1 MAIEAKT
8 VVRVETGQSVDN
20 LKALREQAKQY
31 RQDMEGAEIGSEKFT
46 EAQRKLSEVSDQVKN
61 VLMLGTKEI
70 DDTNKSYD
78 SLVRTMSQLTKA
90 WRATG
95 DEAERA
101 RLGEQ
106 ILEINTDSSVDSLKK
121 LREQAKQY
129 RQDME
134 GAEIGSEKFTEAQR
148 KLSEVSDQVKNV
160 LMLGTKEIDDTNK
173 SYDSLVRTMSQL
185 TKAWRATGDEAERA
199 RLGEQILEINT
210 QLKNLDASR
219 GNFQRN
225 VGNYSSAFDGM
236 NSSMGEVIKKFP
248 SLNSGIESFIG
259 GLSESLPRLIE
270 SISTLKEGVQEAV
283 ENGAKGVTVG
293 GQIIKSL
300 FSMNTVLLI
309 VMSALQLIIA
319 NWDKISKLWKDPS
332 PQEKAEEAIEAMN
345 KAIERQQNLLR
356 EQNIEVLRQYTA
368 ELRNVGGDA
377 DKAREA
383 LERYNQALKDNAL
396 AQAEANKATASAREQ
411 ALALEEARARARIEE
426 LKRTQ
431 DIAEDM
437 LGEGEGD
444 VYDNA
449 ISKAEKALEEIIKL
463 RAEAKTEL
471 DKYAESVV
479 KAEND
484 IVKAQVDVDIKR
496 AEDAKKRREEEAK
509 AYADYWVTIFEEE
522 EARIQNEV
530 DLFVPKMAE
539 WVSGIYEANLTEF
552 YKYVNKLSSAAMPDF
567 DAIGDEIDKEIQAN
581 IKTTAKA
588 LKEIEEREKASKEAR
603 LAIASQ
609 LAGNMASIF
618 EENTIAYKSFAI
630 AEAVI
635 NTYQAATKS
644 IAELGMPWGAA
655 AAASA
660 LAAGF
665 AQVKNIMSVD
675 TSGKTTPNING
686 DVGAVVSAPAVV
698 QEVPIT
704 RTITDTSVEDRL
716 NAKLADQRVIL
727 VYSDV
732 EEFGKRVQVQR
743 SESSF

>member
-106 ILEINTDSSVDSLKK
+106 ILEINT
-121 LREQAKQY
+121 
-129 RQDME
+129 
-134 GAEIGSEKFTEAQR
+134 
-148 KLSEVSDQVKNV
+148 
-160 LMLGTKEIDDTNK
+160 
-173 SYDSLVRTMSQL
+173 
-185 TKAWRATGDEAERA
+185 
-199 RLGEQILEINT
+199 
-210 QLKNLDASR
+210 QLKTLDASR

-283 ENGAKGVTVG
+283 ESGAKGVTVG

-319 NWDKISKLWKDPS
+319 NWVKISKLWKDTS

-356 EQNIEVLRQYTA
+356 EQNTEALRQYTA

-383 LERYNQALKDNAL
+383 LGRYNQALRDNAL
-396 AQAEANKATASAREQ
+396 AQAETNKATASEREQ

-431 DIAEDM
+431 GIAEDM
-437 LGEGEGD
+437 LGEGD

-449 ISKAEKALEEIIKL
+449 ISKAEEALEEIIKL
-463 RAEAKTEL
+463 RSEAKAEL
-471 DKYAESVV
+471 DKYTESAV

-484 IVKAQVDVDIKR
+484 IVKAQVDADIKR
-496 AEDAKKRREEEAK
+496 VEDAKKRREEEAQ
-509 AYADYWVTIFEEE
+509 AYVDLWVKTFEQVEEDIAKTMEEDNSRKSLHDATNERIDAVIAEEIAEFDALVKIEEE
-522 EARIQNEV
+522 VTKHEKAEAEKRKKI
-530 DLFVPKMAE
+530 AE
-539 WVSGIYEANLTEF
+539 
-552 YKYVNKLSSAAMPDF
+552 
-567 DAIGDEIDKEIQAN
+567 DE
-581 IKTTAKA
+581 AKA
-588 LKEIEEREKASKEAR
+588 KIAQAKKEREQKINIFSA
-603 LAIASQ
+603 LADA
-609 LAGNMASIF
+609 MASIF
-618 EENTIAYKSFAI
+618 EGNTIAYKTFST
-630 AEAVI
+630 AEALI
-635 NTYQAATKS
+635 NTY
-644 IAELGMPWGAA
+644 L
-655 AAASA
+655 AASKA
-660 LAAGF
+660 LAEAPVGYKGVAVASAITLGL

-675 TSGKTTPNING
+675 TSGKSTPNING

-732 EEFGKRVQVQR
+732 EEFGKQVQVQR

>member
-20 LKALREQAKQY
+20 LKALREQVKLY
-31 RQDMEGAEIGSEKFT
+31 REKLNEAEIGS
-46 EAQRKLSEVSDQVKN
+46 
-61 VLMLGTKEI
+61 
-70 DDTNKSYD
+70 
-78 SLVRTMSQLTKA
+78 
-90 WRATG
+90 
-95 DEAERA
+95 
-101 RLGEQ
+101 
-106 ILEINTDSSVDSLKK
+106 TD
-121 LREQAKQY
+121 
-129 RQDME
+129 
-134 GAEIGSEKFTEAQR
+134 FTEAQR

-210 QLKNLDASR
+210 QLKTLDASR

-259 GLSESLPRLIE
+259 GLSESLPQLIE

-283 ENGAKGVTVG
+283 ESGAKGVTVG

-396 AQAEANKATASAREQ
+396 AEAEANKATASEREQ
-411 ALALEEARARARIEE
+411 ALALEEAKARARLEE
-426 LKRTQ
+426 LKESMQAVGGTAAVALYIN
-431 DIAEDM
+431 DIKE
-437 LGEGEGD
+437 
-444 VYDNA
+444 
-449 ISKAEKALEEIIKL
+449 AEKTLAEIQTI
-463 RAEAKTEL
+463 RAEAKAEL
-471 DKYAESVV
+471 SKYAEAEA

-484 IVKAQVDVDIKR
+484 IVKAQVDADIKR
-496 AEDAKKRREEEAK
+496 VEDAKKRREEEAQ
-509 AYADYWVTIFEEE
+509 AYVDLWVKTFEQVEEDIAKTMEEDNSRKSLHDATNERIDAVIAEEIAEFDALVKIEEE
-522 EARIQNEV
+522 VTKHEKAEAEKRKKI
-530 DLFVPKMAE
+530 AE
-539 WVSGIYEANLTEF
+539 
-552 YKYVNKLSSAAMPDF
+552 
-567 DAIGDEIDKEIQAN
+567 DE
-581 IKTTAKA
+581 AKA
-588 LKEIEEREKASKEAR
+588 KIAQAKAERDQRISI
-603 LAIASQ
+603 LSD
-609 LAGNMASIF
+609 LTGNMASIF
-618 EENTIAYKSFAI
+618 EENTIAYKSFAM
-630 AEAVI
+630 AEAII
-635 NTYQAATKS
+635 NTYQAASKS

-675 TSGKTTPNING
+675 TSGKSTPNING

-732 EEFGKRVQVQR
+732 EDFGKQVQVQR

>member
-1 MAIEAKT
+1 MAIT
-8 VVRVETGQSVDN
+8 TETT
-20 LKALREQAKQY
+20 LR
-31 RQDMEGAEIGSEKFT
+31 
-46 EAQRKLSEVSDQVKN
+46 
-61 VLMLGTKEI
+61 
-70 DDTNKSYD
+70 
-78 SLVRTMSQLTKA
+78 
-90 WRATG
+90 
-95 DEAERA
+95 
-101 RLGEQ
+101 
-106 ILEINTDSSVDSLKK
+106 INTDSSVDSLKK

-210 QLKNLDASR
+210 QLKTLDASR

-225 VGNYSSAFDGM
+225 VGNYSSAFDGL
-236 NSSMGEVIKKFP
+236 STSMSQVVRELP
-248 SLNSGIESFIG
+248 SLQM
-259 GLSESLPRLIE
+259 GLNTFVLAISNNLPILADNIARVKAEVADL
-270 SISTLKEGVQEAV
+270 
-283 ENGAKGVTVG
+283 NAKGDKGVSTIG
-293 GQIIKSL
+293 AIAKSF
-300 FSMNTVLLI
+300 FSFNTYLTLGI
-309 VMSALQLIIA
+309 VAIQAIVS
-319 NWDKISKLWKDPS
+319 NWDKISKLWKDTS

-356 EQNIEVLRQYTA
+356 EQNTEALRQYTA

-396 AQAEANKATASAREQ
+396 AQAEANKATASEREQ
-411 ALALEEARARARIEE
+411 ALALEEAKARARLEE
-426 LKRTQ
+426 LKASMQAVGGTAAVALYID
-431 DIAEDM
+431 DIKE
-437 LGEGEGD
+437 
-444 VYDNA
+444 
-449 ISKAEKALEEIIKL
+449 AEKTLAEIQTI
-463 RAEAKTEL
+463 RAEAKAEL
-471 DKYAESVV
+471 SKYAEAEA

-496 AEDAKKRREEEAK
+496 AEDAKKRREEEAQ
-509 AYADYWVTIFEEE
+509 AY
-522 EARIQNEV
+522 V
-530 DLFVPKMAE
+530 DLWVKTFEQVEEDIAKTMEEDNFRKSLHDATNERIDAVIAE
-539 WVSGIYEANLTEF
+539 EIAE
-552 YKYVNKLSSAAMPDF
+552 F
-567 DAIGDEIDKEIQAN
+567 DALVK
-581 IKTTAKA
+581 
-588 LKEIEEREKASKEAR
+588 IEEDYTKWKKAEAEKRKKIAEDERDA
-603 LAIASQ
+603 AIAAAKREREQKINIFSA

-618 EENTIAYKSFAI
+618 EENTIAYKSFAM

-635 NTYQAATKS
+635 NTYQAASKS

-675 TSGKTTPNING
+675 TSGKSTPNING

-732 EEFGKRVQVQR
+732 EAFGKQVQVQR
-743 SESSF
+743 AESSF

>member
-20 LKALREQAKQY
+20 LKALREQVKLYREKLNDAK
-31 RQDMEGAEIGSEKFT
+31 IGS
-46 EAQRKLSEVSDQVKN
+46 
-61 VLMLGTKEI
+61 
-70 DDTNKSYD
+70 
-78 SLVRTMSQLTKA
+78 
-90 WRATG
+90 
-95 DEAERA
+95 
-101 RLGEQ
+101 
-106 ILEINTDSSVDSLKK
+106 TD
-121 LREQAKQY
+121 
-129 RQDME
+129 
-134 GAEIGSEKFTEAQR
+134 FTEAQR

-210 QLKNLDASR
+210 QLKTLDASR

-259 GLSESLPRLIE
+259 GLSESLPQLIE

-300 FSMNTVLLI
+300 FSMNTILII

-319 NWDKISKLWKDPS
+319 NWDKISKLWKDTS

-383 LERYNQALKDNAL
+383 LKRYNQALKDNAL

-411 ALALEEARARARIEE
+411 TLALEEARARARIEE

-431 DIAEDM
+431 GIAEDM
-437 LGEGEGD
+437 LGEGD
-444 VYDNA
+444 VYDNS
-449 ISKAEKALEEIIKL
+449 ISKAEEALEEIIKL
-463 RAEAKTEL
+463 RAEAKAEL
-471 DKYAESVV
+471 DKYTESAV

-484 IVKAQVDVDIKR
+484 IVKAQVDADIKR
-496 AEDAKKRREEEAK
+496 VEDAKKRREEEAQ
-509 AYADYWVTIFEEE
+509 AYVDLWVKTFEQVEEDIAKTMEEDNFRKSLHDATNERIDAVIAEEIAEFDALVKIEEE
-522 EARIQNEV
+522 VTKHEKAEAEKRKKIA
-530 DLFVPKMAE
+530 K
-539 WVSGIYEANLTEF
+539 
-552 YKYVNKLSSAAMPDF
+552 
-567 DAIGDEIDKEIQAN
+567 DE
-581 IKTTAKA
+581 AKA
-588 LKEIEEREKASKEAR
+588 KIAQAKAERDQRISI
-603 LAIASQ
+603 LSD
-609 LAGNMASIF
+609 LTGNMASIF
-618 EENTIAYKSFAI
+618 EENTIAYKSFAM
-630 AEAVI
+630 AEAII
-635 NTYQAATKS
+635 NTYQAASKS

-732 EEFGKRVQVQR
+732 EAFGKQVQVQR
-743 SESSF
+743 TESSF

>member
-1 MAIEAKT
+1 MAIT
-8 VVRVETGQSVDN
+8 TETT
-20 LKALREQAKQY
+20 LR
-31 RQDMEGAEIGSEKFT
+31 
-46 EAQRKLSEVSDQVKN
+46 
-61 VLMLGTKEI
+61 
-70 DDTNKSYD
+70 
-78 SLVRTMSQLTKA
+78 
-90 WRATG
+90 
-95 DEAERA
+95 
-101 RLGEQ
+101 
-106 ILEINTDSSVDSLKK
+106 INTDSSVDSLKK

-210 QLKNLDASR
+210 QLKTLDASR

-283 ENGAKGVTVG
+283 ESGAKGVTVG

-300 FSMNTVLLI
+300 FTMNTILLI

-319 NWDKISKLWKDPS
+319 NWDKISKLWRDTT

-356 EQNIEVLRQYTA
+356 EQNIEALRQYTA

-396 AQAEANKATASAREQ
+396 AQAEANKATASEREQ
-411 ALALEEARARARIEE
+411 ALALEEAKARARLQE
-426 LKRTQ
+426 LKESMQAVGGTAAVALYIN
-431 DIAEDM
+431 DIKE
-437 LGEGEGD
+437 
-444 VYDNA
+444 
-449 ISKAEKALEEIIKL
+449 AEKTLAEIQTI
-463 RAEAKTEL
+463 RAEAKAEL
-471 DKYAESVV
+471 SKYAEAEA

-496 AEDAKKRREEEAK
+496 AEDAKKRREEEAQ
-509 AYADYWVTIFEEE
+509 AYVDLWVKTFEQVEEDIAKTMEEDSFRKSLHDATNERIDAVIAEEMAEFDALVKIEEE
-522 EARIQNEV
+522 VTKHEKAEAKKRKKI
-530 DLFVPKMAE
+530 AE
-539 WVSGIYEANLTEF
+539 
-552 YKYVNKLSSAAMPDF
+552 
-567 DAIGDEIDKEIQAN
+567 DE
-581 IKTTAKA
+581 AKA
-588 LKEIEEREKASKEAR
+588 KIAQAKAERDQRISI
-603 LAIASQ
+603 LSD
-609 LAGNMASIF
+609 LTGNMASIF
-618 EENTIAYKSFAI
+618 EENTIAYKSFAM
-630 AEAVI
+630 AEAII

-644 IAELGMPWGAA
+644 IAELGMPWGAV

-665 AQVKNIMSVD
+665 ALVKNIMSVD
-675 TSGKTTPNING
+675 TSGKSTPNING

-704 RTITDTSVEDRL
+704 RTTIDRDQEERL
-716 NAKLADQRVIL
+716 NANLSNQRVYV
-727 VYSDV
+727 VYSDI
-732 EEFGKRVQVQR
+732 EMAGKQVQVQR

>member
-106 ILEINTDSSVDSLKK
+106 ILEINT
-121 LREQAKQY
+121 
-129 RQDME
+129 
-134 GAEIGSEKFTEAQR
+134 
-148 KLSEVSDQVKNV
+148 
-160 LMLGTKEIDDTNK
+160 
-173 SYDSLVRTMSQL
+173 
-185 TKAWRATGDEAERA
+185 
-199 RLGEQILEINT
+199 
-210 QLKNLDASR
+210 QLKTLDASR

-319 NWDKISKLWKDPS
+319 NWDKISKLWKDTS

-356 EQNIEVLRQYTA
+356 EQNTEALRQYTA

-396 AQAEANKATASAREQ
+396 AQAEANKATASEREQ
-411 ALALEEARARARIEE
+411 ALALEEAKARARLEE
-426 LKRTQ
+426 LKESMQAVGGTAAVALYIN
-431 DIAEDM
+431 DIKE
-437 LGEGEGD
+437 
-444 VYDNA
+444 
-449 ISKAEKALEEIIKL
+449 AEKTLAEIQTI
-463 RAEAKTEL
+463 RAEAKAEL
-471 DKYAESVV
+471 SKYAEAEA

-484 IVKAQVDVDIKR
+484 IVKAQVDADIKR
-496 AEDAKKRREEEAK
+496 VEDAKKRREKEAQAYVDLWVKTFEQVEEDIAKTMEEDNFRKSLHDATNERIDAVIAEEIAEFDALVKIEEEVTKHEKAEAEKRKKIAKDEAK
-509 AYADYWVTIFEEE
+509 AKIA
-522 EARIQNEV
+522 Q
-530 DLFVPKMAE
+530 
-539 WVSGIYEANLTEF
+539 
-552 YKYVNKLSSAAMPDF
+552 
-567 DAIGDEIDKEIQAN
+567 
-581 IKTTAKA
+581 AKA
-588 LKEIEEREKASKEAR
+588 ERDQRISI
-603 LAIASQ
+603 LSD
-609 LAGNMASIF
+609 LTGNMASIF
-618 EENTIAYKSFAI
+618 EENTIAYKSFAM
-630 AEAVI
+630 AEAII
-635 NTYQAATKS
+635 NTYQAASKS

-675 TSGKTTPNING
+675 TSGKSTPNING

-732 EEFGKRVQVQR
+732 EAFGKQVQVQR
-743 SESSF
+743 AESSF

>member
-61 VLMLGTKEI
+61 VLT
-70 DDTNKSYD
+70 
-78 SLVRTMSQLTKA
+78 
-90 WRATG
+90 
-95 DEAERA
+95 
-101 RLGEQ
+101 
-106 ILEINTDSSVDSLKK
+106 
-121 LREQAKQY
+121 
-129 RQDME
+129 
-134 GAEIGSEKFTEAQR
+134 
-148 KLSEVSDQVKNV
+148 
-160 LMLGTKEIDDTNK
+160 LGTKEIDDTNK

-210 QLKNLDASR
+210 QLKTLDASR

-356 EQNIEVLRQYTA
+356 EQNIEVLIQYTA

-377 DKAREA
+377 DKAREV

-396 AQAEANKATASAREQ
+396 AQAEANKATASEREQ
-411 ALALEEARARARIEE
+411 ALALEEAKARARLEE
-426 LKRTQ
+426 LKESMQAVGGTAAVAIYIN
-431 DIAEDM
+431 DIKE
-437 LGEGEGD
+437 
-444 VYDNA
+444 
-449 ISKAEKALEEIIKL
+449 AEKTLAEIQTI
-463 RAEAKTEL
+463 RAEAKAEL
-471 DKYAESVV
+471 SKYAEAEA

-484 IVKAQVDVDIKR
+484 IVKTQVDVDIKR
-496 AEDAKKRREEEAK
+496 AEDAEKRREEEAQ
-509 AYADYWVTIFEEE
+509 AY
-522 EARIQNEV
+522 V
-530 DLFVPKMAE
+530 DLWVKTFEQVEEDIAKTMEEDNSRKSLHDATNERIDAVIAE
-539 WVSGIYEANLTEF
+539 EIAE
-552 YKYVNKLSSAAMPDF
+552 F
-567 DAIGDEIDKEIQAN
+567 DALVK
-581 IKTTAKA
+581 
-588 LKEIEEREKASKEAR
+588 IEEDYTKWKKAEAEKRKKIAKDEHDA
-603 LAIASQ
+603 AIAQAKKEREQKINIFSA
-609 LAGNMASIF
+609 LADAMASIF
-618 EENTIAYKSFAI
+618 EGNTIAYKAFST
-630 AEAVI
+630 AEAII
-635 NTYQAATKS
+635 NTY
-644 IAELGMPWGAA
+644 L
-655 AAASA
+655 AASKA
-660 LAAGF
+660 LAEAPVGYKGVAVASAIALGL
-665 AQVKNIMSVD
+665 AQVKNIMAVD
-675 TSGKTTPNING
+675 TSGKSTPNING

-732 EEFGKRVQVQR
+732 EAFGKQVQVQR

>member
-8 VVRVETGQSVDN
+8 VVRVETDQSVDN
-20 LKALREQAKQY
+20 LKALREQVKLY
-31 RQDMEGAEIGSEKFT
+31 REKLNEAEIGSTDFT

-61 VLMLGTKEI
+61 VL
-70 DDTNKSYD
+70 
-78 SLVRTMSQLTKA
+78 A
-90 WRATG
+90 
-95 DEAERA
+95 
-101 RLGEQ
+101 
-106 ILEINTDSSVDSLKK
+106 
-121 LREQAKQY
+121 
-129 RQDME
+129 
-134 GAEIGSEKFTEAQR
+134 
-148 KLSEVSDQVKNV
+148 
-160 LMLGTKEIDDTNK
+160 LGTKEIDDTNK

-210 QLKNLDASR
+210 QLKALDASR

-236 NSSMGEVIKKFP
+236 NSSMGEVIKNFP
-248 SLNSGIESFIG
+248 SLNSGVESFIG

-283 ENGAKGVTVG
+283 ESGAKGVTVG
-293 GQIIKSL
+293 GQIIESL
-300 FSMNTVLLI
+300 FSMNTILLI

-319 NWDKISKLWKDPS
+319 NWDKISKLWRDTT

-356 EQNIEVLRQYTA
+356 EQNIEALRQYTA
-368 ELRNVGGDA
+368 DLRNVGGDA

-396 AQAEANKATASAREQ
+396 AQAEANKATASEREQ
-411 ALALEEARARARIEE
+411 ALALEEAKARARLED
-426 LKRTQ
+426 LKASMQAVGGTAAVVLYID
-431 DIAEDM
+431 DIKE
-437 LGEGEGD
+437 
-444 VYDNA
+444 
-449 ISKAEKALEEIIKL
+449 AEKTLAEIQTI
-463 RAEAKTEL
+463 RAEAKAEL
-471 DKYAESVV
+471 SKYAEAEA

-496 AEDAKKRREEEAK
+496 AEDAKKRREEEAQ
-509 AYADYWVTIFEEE
+509 AYVDLWVKTFEQVEEDIAKTMEEDSFRKSLHDATNERIDAVIAEEMAEFDALVKIEEE
-522 EARIQNEV
+522 VTKHEKAEAEKRKKI
-530 DLFVPKMAE
+530 AE
-539 WVSGIYEANLTEF
+539 
-552 YKYVNKLSSAAMPDF
+552 
-567 DAIGDEIDKEIQAN
+567 DE
-581 IKTTAKA
+581 AKA
-588 LKEIEEREKASKEAR
+588 KIAQAKSERDQRISI
-603 LAIASQ
+603 LSD
-609 LAGNMASIF
+609 LTGNMASIF

-630 AEAVI
+630 AEAII
-635 NTYQAATKS
+635 NTYQAASKS

-675 TSGKTTPNING
+675 TSGKSTPNING

-704 RTITDTSVEDRL
+704 RTTIDRDQEERL

-732 EEFGKRVQVQR
+732 EEFGKQVQVQR
-743 SESSF
+743 AESSF

>member
-106 ILEINTDSSVDSLKK
+106 ILEINT
-121 LREQAKQY
+121 
-129 RQDME
+129 
-134 GAEIGSEKFTEAQR
+134 
-148 KLSEVSDQVKNV
+148 
-160 LMLGTKEIDDTNK
+160 
-173 SYDSLVRTMSQL
+173 
-185 TKAWRATGDEAERA
+185 
-199 RLGEQILEINT
+199 
-210 QLKNLDASR
+210 QLKTLDASR

-259 GLSESLPRLIE
+259 GLSESLPQLIE

-283 ENGAKGVTVG
+283 ESGAKGVTVG

-300 FSMNTVLLI
+300 FSMNTILLI

-319 NWDKISKLWKDPS
+319 NWDKISKLWKDTS

-396 AQAEANKATASAREQ
+396 AQAEANKATASEREQ

-431 DIAEDM
+431 GIAEDM
-437 LGEGEGD
+437 LGEGD

-449 ISKAEKALEEIIKL
+449 ILKAEEALEEIIKL
-463 RAEAKTEL
+463 RAEAKAEL
-471 DKYAESVV
+471 DKYTESAV

-484 IVKAQVDVDIKR
+484 IVKAQVDADVERAEKIKAKR
-496 AEDAKKRREEEAK
+496 DEDAKV
-509 AYADYWVTIFEEE
+509 YADYWVKIFEEE
-522 EARIQNEV
+522 EARIQEEI

-581 IKTTAKA
+581 IKTTADA
-588 LKEIEEREKASKEAR
+588 LKEIEARERAYNEAR
-603 LAIASQ
+603 LAGATQ
-609 LAGNMASIF
+609 LAGAMASLW
-618 EENTIAYKSFAI
+618 EENTAGYKAFAI
-630 AEAVI
+630 AQAVMD
-635 NTYQAATKS
+635 TYASAVASMKNMG
-644 IAELGMPWGAA
+644 GMPWGAIGV
-655 AAASA
+655 AAS
-660 LAAGF
+660 LATGF
-665 AQVKNIMSVD
+665 AQVKNILSVD
-675 TSGKTTPNING
+675 TSGKSTPNING
-686 DVGAVVSAPAVV
+686 DVGAIVSAPAVV

-732 EEFGKRVQVQR
+732 EAFGKQVQVQR
-743 SESSF
+743 AESSF

>member
-106 ILEINTDSSVDSLKK
+106 ILEINT
-121 LREQAKQY
+121 
-129 RQDME
+129 
-134 GAEIGSEKFTEAQR
+134 
-148 KLSEVSDQVKNV
+148 
-160 LMLGTKEIDDTNK
+160 
-173 SYDSLVRTMSQL
+173 
-185 TKAWRATGDEAERA
+185 
-199 RLGEQILEINT
+199 
-210 QLKNLDASR
+210 QLKTLDASR

-236 NSSMGEVIKKFP
+236 NSSMGEVIKNFP
-248 SLNSGIESFIG
+248 SLNSGVESFIG

-283 ENGAKGVTVG
+283 ESGAKGVTVG

-300 FSMNTVLLI
+300 FSMNTILLI

-319 NWDKISKLWKDPS
+319 NWDKISKLWKDTS

-383 LERYNQALKDNAL
+383 MERYNQALRDNAL
-396 AQAEANKATASAREQ
+396 AQAEANKATASNRYNELKKQEADITERIKD
-411 ALALEEARARARIEE
+411 LEETLRKYGGGRDSASYANEINESKQT
-426 LKRTQ
+426 LK
-431 DIAEDM
+431 
-437 LGEGEGD
+437 
-444 VYDNA
+444 
-449 ISKAEKALEEIIKL
+449 EIQGLI
-463 RAEAKTEL
+463 AEAKAEL
-471 DKYAESVV
+471 DKYTESAV

-484 IVKAQVDVDIKR
+484 IVKAQVDADIER
-496 AEDAKKRREEEAK
+496 AEKIKAKRDEDAK
-509 AYADYWVTIFEEE
+509 AYADYWVKIFEEE
-522 EARIQNEV
+522 EARIQKEI

-581 IKTTAKA
+581 IKTTANA
-588 LKEIEEREKASKEAR
+588 LKEIEAREKASKEAR
-603 LAIASQ
+603 LAGATE
-609 LAGNMASIF
+609 LAGAMASLW
-618 EENTIAYKSFAI
+618 EENTAGYKAFAI
-630 AEAVI
+630 AQAI
-635 NTYQAATKS
+635 MDTYASAAASMKNMG
-644 IAELGMPWGAA
+644 GMPWGAIGV
-655 AAASA
+655 AAS
-660 LAAGF
+660 LATGF
-665 AQVKNIMSVD
+665 AQVKNIMAVD
-675 TSGKTTPNING
+675 TSGKSTPNING

-732 EEFGKRVQVQR
+732 EAFGKQVQVQR
-743 SESSF
+743 AESSF

>member
-20 LKALREQAKQY
+20 LKALREQVKLYREKLNDAK
-31 RQDMEGAEIGSEKFT
+31 IGSTDFT
-46 EAQRKLSEVSDQVKN
+46 EAQRKLSE
-61 VLMLGTKEI
+61 
-70 DDTNKSYD
+70 
-78 SLVRTMSQLTKA
+78 A
-90 WRATG
+90 
-95 DEAERA
+95 
-101 RLGEQ
+101 
-106 ILEINTDSSVDSLKK
+106 
-121 LREQAKQY
+121 
-129 RQDME
+129 
-134 GAEIGSEKFTEAQR
+134 
-148 KLSEVSDQVKNV
+148 SDQVKNV

-259 GLSESLPRLIE
+259 GLSESLPQLIE

-356 EQNIEVLRQYTA
+356 EQNIEVLIQYTA

-396 AQAEANKATASAREQ
+396 AQAEANKATASEREQ

-431 DIAEDM
+431 GIAEDM
-437 LGEGEGD
+437 LGEGD

-449 ISKAEKALEEIIKL
+449 ISKAEEALEEIIKL
-463 RAEAKTEL
+463 RSEAKAEL
-471 DKYAESVV
+471 DKYTESAV

-484 IVKAQVDVDIKR
+484 IVKAQVDADIKR
-496 AEDAKKRREEEAK
+496 VEDAKKRREEEAQ
-509 AYADYWVTIFEEE
+509 AY
-522 EARIQNEV
+522 V
-530 DLFVPKMAE
+530 DLWVKTFEQVEEDIAKTMEEDNSRKSLHDATNERIDAVIAE
-539 WVSGIYEANLTEF
+539 EIAE
-552 YKYVNKLSSAAMPDF
+552 F
-567 DAIGDEIDKEIQAN
+567 DALVK
-581 IKTTAKA
+581 
-588 LKEIEEREKASKEAR
+588 IEEDYTKWKKAEAEKRKKIAKDEHDA
-603 LAIASQ
+603 AIAQAKKEREQKINIFSA
-609 LAGNMASIF
+609 LADAMASIF
-618 EENTIAYKSFAI
+618 EGNTIAYKTFST
-630 AEAVI
+630 AEALI
-635 NTYQAATKS
+635 NTY
-644 IAELGMPWGAA
+644 L
-655 AAASA
+655 AASKA
-660 LAAGF
+660 LAEAPVGYKGVAVASAITLGL
-665 AQVKNIMSVD
+665 AQVKNIMGVD
-675 TSGKTTPNING
+675 TSGKSTPNING

-732 EEFGKRVQVQR
+732 EAFGKQVQVQR
-743 SESSF
+743 TESSF

>member
-20 LKALREQAKQY
+20 LKALREQVKLYREKLNDAK
-31 RQDMEGAEIGSEKFT
+31 IGS
-46 EAQRKLSEVSDQVKN
+46 
-61 VLMLGTKEI
+61 
-70 DDTNKSYD
+70 
-78 SLVRTMSQLTKA
+78 
-90 WRATG
+90 
-95 DEAERA
+95 
-101 RLGEQ
+101 
-106 ILEINTDSSVDSLKK
+106 TD
-121 LREQAKQY
+121 
-129 RQDME
+129 
-134 GAEIGSEKFTEAQR
+134 FTEAQR

-210 QLKNLDASR
+210 QLKTLDASR

-319 NWDKISKLWKDPS
+319 NWDKISKLWKDTS

-396 AQAEANKATASAREQ
+396 AEAEANKATASERELQ
-411 ALALEEARARARIEE
+411 LKKQIISIEKELETLEAKKAKADRSNNQKAFSRR
-426 LKRTQ
+426 
-431 DIAEDM
+431 
-437 LGEGEGD
+437 LGR
-444 VYDNA
+444 N
-449 ISKAEKALEEIIKL
+449 IEKAKSDLSEL
-463 RAEAKTEL
+463 MTQYDEAKAEL
-471 DKYAESVV
+471 DKYTESAV

-484 IVKAQVDVDIKR
+484 IVKAQVDADIKR
-496 AEDAKKRREEEAK
+496 VEEAKKRREEEAQ
-509 AYADYWVTIFEEE
+509 AY
-522 EARIQNEV
+522 V
-530 DLFVPKMAE
+530 DLWVKTFEQVEEDIAKTMEEDNFRKSLHDATNERIDAVIAE
-539 WVSGIYEANLTEF
+539 EIAE
-552 YKYVNKLSSAAMPDF
+552 F
-567 DAIGDEIDKEIQAN
+567 DA
-581 IKTTAKA
+581 
-588 LKEIEEREKASKEAR
+588 LVEIEEDYTKWKKAEAEKRKKIAKDEHDA
-603 LAIASQ
+603 AIAQAKREREQKIYIFSA

-618 EENTIAYKSFAI
+618 EENTIAYKTFSA
-630 AEAVI
+630 AEALI
-635 NTYQAATKS
+635 NTYLAATKAL
-644 IAELGMPWGAA
+644 AEAPVGFKGVAV
-655 AAASA
+655 ASA
-660 LAAGF
+660 ITLGL

-675 TSGKTTPNING
+675 TSGKSTPNING

-732 EEFGKRVQVQR
+732 EAFGKQVQVQR
-743 SESSF
+743 TESSF

>member
-61 VLMLGTKEI
+61 VLL
-70 DDTNKSYD
+70 
-78 SLVRTMSQLTKA
+78 
-90 WRATG
+90 
-95 DEAERA
+95 
-101 RLGEQ
+101 
-106 ILEINTDSSVDSLKK
+106 
-121 LREQAKQY
+121 
-129 RQDME
+129 
-134 GAEIGSEKFTEAQR
+134 
-148 KLSEVSDQVKNV
+148 
-160 LMLGTKEIDDTNK
+160 LGTKEIDDTNK

-210 QLKNLDASR
+210 QLKTLDASR

-356 EQNIEVLRQYTA
+356 EQNTEALRQYTA

-396 AQAEANKATASAREQ
+396 AQAEANKATASERELQ
-411 ALALEEARARARIEE
+411 LKKQTISIEKELETLEAKKAKADRSNNQKAFS
-426 LKRTQ
+426 KR
-431 DIAEDM
+431 
-437 LGEGEGD
+437 LGR
-444 VYDNA
+444 N
-449 ISKAEKALEEIIKL
+449 IEKARSDLSEL
-463 RAEAKTEL
+463 MAQYDEAKAEL
-471 DKYAESVV
+471 DKYTESAV

-484 IVKAQVDVDIKR
+484 IVKAQVDADIKR
-496 AEDAKKRREEEAK
+496 VEDAKKRREEEAQ
-509 AYADYWVTIFEEE
+509 AY
-522 EARIQNEV
+522 V
-530 DLFVPKMAE
+530 DLWVKTFEQVEEDIAKTMEEDNFRKSLHDATNERIDAVIAE
-539 WVSGIYEANLTEF
+539 EIAE
-552 YKYVNKLSSAAMPDF
+552 F
-567 DAIGDEIDKEIQAN
+567 DA
-581 IKTTAKA
+581 
-588 LKEIEEREKASKEAR
+588 LVEIEEDYTKWKKAEAEKRKKIAKDEHDA
-603 LAIASQ
+603 AIAQAKRERKQKINIFSA

-618 EENTIAYKSFAI
+618 EENTIAYKTFSA
-630 AEAVI
+630 AEALI
-635 NTYQAATKS
+635 NTYLAATKAL
-644 IAELGMPWGAA
+644 AEAPVGFKGVAV
-655 AAASA
+655 ASA
-660 LAAGF
+660 ITLGL

-675 TSGKTTPNING
+675 TSGKSTPNING

-732 EEFGKRVQVQR
+732 EAFGKQVQVQR
-743 SESSF
+743 AESSF

>member
-78 SLVRTMSQLTKA
+78 SLVRTMSQLTK
-90 WRATG
+90 
-95 DEAERA
+95 E
-101 RLGEQ
+101 
-106 ILEINTDSSVDSLKK
+106 
-121 LREQAKQY
+121 
-129 RQDME
+129 
-134 GAEIGSEKFTEAQR
+134 
-148 KLSEVSDQVKNV
+148 
-160 LMLGTKEIDDTNK
+160 
-173 SYDSLVRTMSQL
+173 
-185 TKAWRATGDEAERA
+185 WRATGDEAERA

-225 VGNYSSAFDGM
+225 VGNYSSAFDGL
-236 NSSMGEVIKKFP
+236 STSMSQVVRELP
-248 SLNSGIESFIG
+248 SLQM
-259 GLSESLPRLIE
+259 GLNTFVLAISNNLPILADNIARVKAEVADL
-270 SISTLKEGVQEAV
+270 
-283 ENGAKGVTVG
+283 NAKGD
-293 GQIIKSL
+293 KSVSTIGAIVKS
-300 FSMNTVLLI
+300 FMSWNTVLTLGI
-309 VMSALQLIIA
+309 VAVQAIVS
-319 NWDKISKLWKDPS
+319 NWDKISKLWRDTT

-356 EQNIEVLRQYTA
+356 EQNTEALRQYTA

-396 AQAEANKATASAREQ
+396 AQAEANKATASNRYNELKKQEADITERIKD
-411 ALALEEARARARIEE
+411 LEETLRKYGGGRDSASYANEINESKQT
-426 LKRTQ
+426 LK
-431 DIAEDM
+431 
-437 LGEGEGD
+437 
-444 VYDNA
+444 
-449 ISKAEKALEEIIKL
+449 EIQGLI
-463 RAEAKTEL
+463 AEAKAGL
-471 DKYAESVV
+471 DKYTESAV

-484 IVKAQVDVDIKR
+484 IVKAQVDADIKR
-496 AEDAKKRREEEAK
+496 VEDAKKRREEEAQ
-509 AYADYWVTIFEEE
+509 AYVDLWVKTFEQVEEDIAKTMEEDNFRKSLHDATNERIDAVIAEEIAEFDALVKIEEE
-522 EARIQNEV
+522 VTKHEKAEAEKRKKI
-530 DLFVPKMAE
+530 AE
-539 WVSGIYEANLTEF
+539 
-552 YKYVNKLSSAAMPDF
+552 
-567 DAIGDEIDKEIQAN
+567 DE
-581 IKTTAKA
+581 AKA
-588 LKEIEEREKASKEAR
+588 KIAQAKAERDQRISI
-603 LAIASQ
+603 LSD
-609 LAGNMASIF
+609 LTGNMASIF

-675 TSGKTTPNING
+675 TSGKTTPDING

-732 EEFGKRVQVQR
+732 EEFGKQVQVQR

>member
-1 MAIEAKT
+1 MAIT
-8 VVRVETGQSVDN
+8 TETTI
-20 LKALREQAKQY
+20 R
-31 RQDMEGAEIGSEKFT
+31 
-46 EAQRKLSEVSDQVKN
+46 
-61 VLMLGTKEI
+61 
-70 DDTNKSYD
+70 
-78 SLVRTMSQLTKA
+78 
-90 WRATG
+90 
-95 DEAERA
+95 
-101 RLGEQ
+101 
-106 ILEINTDSSVDSLKK
+106 INTDSSVDSLKK

-210 QLKNLDASR
+210 QLKTLDASR

-248 SLNSGIESFIG
+248 SLNSGVESFIG

-283 ENGAKGVTVG
+283 ESGAKGVTVG

-319 NWDKISKLWKDPS
+319 NWDKISKLWRDTT

-356 EQNIEVLRQYTA
+356 EQNIEALRQYTA

-383 LERYNQALKDNAL
+383 LGRYNQALKDNAL
-396 AQAEANKATASAREQ
+396 AQAEANKATASEREQ
-411 ALALEEARARARIEE
+411 ALALEEARARARLEE
-426 LKRTQ
+426 LKESMQAVGGTAAVALYIN
-431 DIAEDM
+431 DIKE
-437 LGEGEGD
+437 
-444 VYDNA
+444 
-449 ISKAEKALEEIIKL
+449 AEKTLAEIQTI
-463 RAEAKTEL
+463 RAEAKAEL
-471 DKYAESVV
+471 SKYAEAEA

-484 IVKAQVDVDIKR
+484 IVKAQVDADIER
-496 AEDAKKRREEEAK
+496 AEKIKAKRDEDAK

-522 EARIQNEV
+522 EARIQEEI

-539 WVSGIYEANLTEF
+539 WVSGIYEANQTEF

-567 DAIGDEIDKEIQAN
+567 DAIGDEIDKEIQSN

-588 LKEIEEREKASKEAR
+588 LKEIEAREKASKEAR

-635 NTYQAATKS
+635 NTYQAASKS

-675 TSGKTTPNING
+675 TSGKSTPNING

-732 EEFGKRVQVQR
+732 EAFGKQVQVQR
-743 SESSF
+743 AESSF

>member
-20 LKALREQAKQY
+20 LKALREQVKLYREKLNEAK
-31 RQDMEGAEIGSEKFT
+31 IGSTDFT
-46 EAQRKLSEVSDQVKN
+46 EAQRKLSEASDQVKN
-61 VLMLGTKEI
+61 VLT
-70 DDTNKSYD
+70 
-78 SLVRTMSQLTKA
+78 
-90 WRATG
+90 
-95 DEAERA
+95 
-101 RLGEQ
+101 
-106 ILEINTDSSVDSLKK
+106 
-121 LREQAKQY
+121 
-129 RQDME
+129 
-134 GAEIGSEKFTEAQR
+134 
-148 KLSEVSDQVKNV
+148 
-160 LMLGTKEIDDTNK
+160 LGTKEIDDTNK

-210 QLKNLDASR
+210 QLKTLDASR

-283 ENGAKGVTVG
+283 ESGAKGVTVG

-319 NWDKISKLWKDPS
+319 NWDKISKLWKDTS

-396 AQAEANKATASAREQ
+396 AQAEANKATASNRYNELKKQEADITERIKD
-411 ALALEEARARARIEE
+411 LEETLRKYGGGRDSASYANEINESKQT
-426 LKRTQ
+426 LK
-431 DIAEDM
+431 
-437 LGEGEGD
+437 
-444 VYDNA
+444 
-449 ISKAEKALEEIIKL
+449 EIQGLI
-463 RAEAKTEL
+463 AEAKTEL
-471 DKYAESVV
+471 DKYTESAV

-484 IVKAQVDVDIKR
+484 IVKAQVDADIKR
-496 AEDAKKRREEEAK
+496 VEDAKKRREEEAQ
-509 AYADYWVTIFEEE
+509 AYVDLWVKTFEQVEEDIAKTMEEDNFRKSLHDATNERIDAVIAEEIAEFDALVKIEEE
-522 EARIQNEV
+522 VTKHEKAEAKKRKKI
-530 DLFVPKMAE
+530 AE
-539 WVSGIYEANLTEF
+539 
-552 YKYVNKLSSAAMPDF
+552 
-567 DAIGDEIDKEIQAN
+567 DE
-581 IKTTAKA
+581 AKA
-588 LKEIEEREKASKEAR
+588 KIAQAKAERDQRISI
-603 LAIASQ
+603 LSD
-609 LAGNMASIF
+609 LTGNMASIF
-618 EENTIAYKSFAI
+618 EENTIAYKSFAM
-630 AEAVI
+630 AEAII
-635 NTYQAATKS
+635 NTYQAASKS
-644 IAELGMPWGAA
+644 IAELGMPWGAV

-665 AQVKNIMSVD
+665 ALVKNIMSVD
-675 TSGKTTPNING
+675 TSGKSTPNING

-732 EEFGKRVQVQR
+732 EAFGKQVQVQR
-743 SESSF
+743 AESSF

>member
-1 MAIEAKT
+1 MAIT
-8 VVRVETGQSVDN
+8 TETTI
-20 LKALREQAKQY
+20 R
-31 RQDMEGAEIGSEKFT
+31 
-46 EAQRKLSEVSDQVKN
+46 
-61 VLMLGTKEI
+61 
-70 DDTNKSYD
+70 
-78 SLVRTMSQLTKA
+78 
-90 WRATG
+90 
-95 DEAERA
+95 
-101 RLGEQ
+101 
-106 ILEINTDSSVDSLKK
+106 INTDSSVDSLKK

-210 QLKNLDASR
+210 QLKTLDASR

-248 SLNSGIESFIG
+248 SLNSGVESFIG

-283 ENGAKGVTVG
+283 ESGAKGVTVG

-300 FSMNTVLLI
+300 FSMNTILLI

-345 KAIERQQNLLR
+345 KALERQQNLLR
-356 EQNIEVLRQYTA
+356 EQNTEALRQYTA

-396 AQAEANKATASAREQ
+396 AQAEANKATASEREQ
-411 ALALEEARARARIEE
+411 ALALEEARARARLEE
-426 LKRTQ
+426 LKESMQAVGGTAAVALYIN
-431 DIAEDM
+431 DIKE
-437 LGEGEGD
+437 
-444 VYDNA
+444 
-449 ISKAEKALEEIIKL
+449 AEKTLAEIQTI
-463 RAEAKTEL
+463 RAEAKAEL
-471 DKYAESVV
+471 SKYAEAEA

-496 AEDAKKRREEEAK
+496 VEEAKKRREEEAQ
-509 AYADYWVTIFEEE
+509 AY
-522 EARIQNEV
+522 V
-530 DLFVPKMAE
+530 DLWVKTFEQVEEDIAKTMEEDNFRKSLHDATNERIDAVIAE
-539 WVSGIYEANLTEF
+539 EIAE
-552 YKYVNKLSSAAMPDF
+552 F
-567 DAIGDEIDKEIQAN
+567 DA
-581 IKTTAKA
+581 
-588 LKEIEEREKASKEAR
+588 LVEIEEDYTKWKKAEAEKRKKIAKDEHDA
-603 LAIASQ
+603 AIAQAKREREQKINIFSA
-609 LAGNMASIF
+609 LADSMASIF
-618 EENTIAYKSFAI
+618 EENTIAYKTFSA
-630 AEAVI
+630 AEALI
-635 NTYQAATKS
+635 NTYLAATKAL
-644 IAELGMPWGAA
+644 AEAPVGFKGVAV
-655 AAASA
+655 ASA
-660 LAAGF
+660 ITLGL
-665 AQVKNIMSVD
+665 AQVKNIMAVD

-732 EEFGKRVQVQR
+732 EAFGKQVQVQR
-743 SESSF
+743 AESSF

>member
-8 VVRVETGQSVDN
+8 VVQVETGQSVDN

-106 ILEINTDSSVDSLKK
+106 ILEINT
-121 LREQAKQY
+121 
-129 RQDME
+129 
-134 GAEIGSEKFTEAQR
+134 
-148 KLSEVSDQVKNV
+148 
-160 LMLGTKEIDDTNK
+160 
-173 SYDSLVRTMSQL
+173 
-185 TKAWRATGDEAERA
+185 
-199 RLGEQILEINT
+199 
-210 QLKNLDASR
+210 QLKTLDASR

-319 NWDKISKLWKDPS
+319 NWDKISKLWKDTS

-383 LERYNQALKDNAL
+383 LERYNQALRDNAL
-396 AQAEANKATASAREQ
+396 AQAEANKATASEREQ
-411 ALALEEARARARIEE
+411 ALALEEARARARIKE

-437 LGEGEGD
+437 LGEGD

-471 DKYAESVV
+471 DKYTESAV

-484 IVKAQVDVDIKR
+484 IVKAQVDADIKR
-496 AEDAKKRREEEAK
+496 VEDAKKRREEEAQ
-509 AYADYWVTIFEEE
+509 AYVDLWVKTFEQVEEDIAKTMEEDNFRKSLHDATNERIDAVIAEEIAEFDALVKIEEE
-522 EARIQNEV
+522 VTKHEKAEAEKRKKIA
-530 DLFVPKMAE
+530 K
-539 WVSGIYEANLTEF
+539 
-552 YKYVNKLSSAAMPDF
+552 
-567 DAIGDEIDKEIQAN
+567 DE
-581 IKTTAKA
+581 AKA
-588 LKEIEEREKASKEAR
+588 KIAQAKAERDQRISI
-603 LAIASQ
+603 LSD
-609 LAGNMASIF
+609 LTGNMASIF
-618 EENTIAYKSFAI
+618 EENTIAYKSFAM
-630 AEAVI
+630 AEAII
-635 NTYQAATKS
+635 NTYQAASKS
-644 IAELGMPWGAA
+644 IAELGMPWGAV

-665 AQVKNIMSVD
+665 ALVKNIMSVD
-675 TSGKTTPNING
+675 TSGKSTPNING

-716 NAKLADQRVIL
+716 NSKLADQRVIL

-732 EEFGKRVQVQR
+732 EAFGKQVQVQR
-743 SESSF
+743 AESSF

>member
-106 ILEINTDSSVDSLKK
+106 ILEINT
-121 LREQAKQY
+121 
-129 RQDME
+129 
-134 GAEIGSEKFTEAQR
+134 
-148 KLSEVSDQVKNV
+148 
-160 LMLGTKEIDDTNK
+160 
-173 SYDSLVRTMSQL
+173 
-185 TKAWRATGDEAERA
+185 
-199 RLGEQILEINT
+199 
-210 QLKNLDASR
+210 QLKTLDASR

-248 SLNSGIESFIG
+248 SLNSGVESFIG

-283 ENGAKGVTVG
+283 ESGAKGVTV
-293 GQIIKSL
+293 
-300 FSMNTVLLI
+300 FSMNTILLI

-383 LERYNQALKDNAL
+383 LEKYNQALKDNAL
-396 AQAEANKATASAREQ
+396 AQAEANKATASEREQ

-426 LKRTQ
+426 LKRAQ
-431 DIAEDM
+431 GIAEDM
-437 LGEGEGD
+437 LGEGD

-449 ISKAEKALEEIIKL
+449 ISKAEEALEEIIKL
-463 RAEAKTEL
+463 RAEAKAEL
-471 DKYAESVV
+471 DKYTESAV

-484 IVKAQVDVDIKR
+484 IVKAQVDADIER
-496 AEDAKKRREEEAK
+496 AEKIKAKRDEDAK
-509 AYADYWVTIFEEE
+509 AYADYWVKIFEEE
-522 EARIQNEV
+522 EARIQEEI

-581 IKTTAKA
+581 IKTTANA
-588 LKEIEEREKASKEAR
+588 LKEIEAREKASKEAR
-603 LAIASQ
+603 LAGATE
-609 LAGNMASIF
+609 LAGAMASLW
-618 EENTIAYKSFAI
+618 EENTAGYKAFAI
-630 AEAVI
+630 AQAI
-635 NTYQAATKS
+635 MDTYASAAASMKNMG
-644 IAELGMPWGAA
+644 GMPWGAIGV
-655 AAASA
+655 AAS
-660 LAAGF
+660 LATGF
-665 AQVKNIMSVD
+665 AQVKNIMAVD
-675 TSGKTTPNING
+675 TSGKSTPNING

-732 EEFGKRVQVQR
+732 EAFGKQVQVQMA
-743 SESSF
+743 ESSF

>member
-106 ILEINTDSSVDSLKK
+106 ILEINT
-121 LREQAKQY
+121 
-129 RQDME
+129 
-134 GAEIGSEKFTEAQR
+134 
-148 KLSEVSDQVKNV
+148 
-160 LMLGTKEIDDTNK
+160 
-173 SYDSLVRTMSQL
+173 
-185 TKAWRATGDEAERA
+185 
-199 RLGEQILEINT
+199 
-210 QLKNLDASR
+210 QLKTLDASR

-319 NWDKISKLWKDPS
+319 NWDKISKLWKDTS

-396 AQAEANKATASAREQ
+396 AQAEANKATASEREQ

-431 DIAEDM
+431 GIAEDM
-437 LGEGEGD
+437 LGEGD

-449 ISKAEKALEEIIKL
+449 ISKAEEALEEIIKL
-463 RAEAKTEL
+463 RSEAKTEL
-471 DKYAESVV
+471 DKYTESAV

-484 IVKAQVDVDIKR
+484 IVKAQVDADIKR
-496 AEDAKKRREEEAK
+496 VEDAKKRREEEAQ
-509 AYADYWVTIFEEE
+509 AY
-522 EARIQNEV
+522 V
-530 DLFVPKMAE
+530 DLWVKTFEQVEEDIAKTMEEDNFRKSLHDATNERIDAVIAE
-539 WVSGIYEANLTEF
+539 EIAE
-552 YKYVNKLSSAAMPDF
+552 F
-567 DAIGDEIDKEIQAN
+567 DALVK
-581 IKTTAKA
+581 
-588 LKEIEEREKASKEAR
+588 IEEDYTKWKKAEAEKRKKIAKDEHDA
-603 LAIASQ
+603 AIAQAKRERKQKINIFSA

-618 EENTIAYKSFAI
+618 EENTIAYKTFST
-630 AEAVI
+630 AEALI
-635 NTYQAATKS
+635 NTYLAATKAL
-644 IAELGMPWGAA
+644 AEAPVGFKGVAV
-655 AAASA
+655 ASA
-660 LAAGF
+660 ITLGL
-665 AQVKNIMSVD
+665 AQVKNIMAVD
-675 TSGKTTPNING
+675 TSGKSTPNING

-732 EEFGKRVQVQR
+732 EAFGKQVQVQR
-743 SESSF
+743 AESSF

>member
-1 MAIEAKT
+1 MAIT
-8 VVRVETGQSVDN
+8 TETT
-20 LKALREQAKQY
+20 LR
-31 RQDMEGAEIGSEKFT
+31 
-46 EAQRKLSEVSDQVKN
+46 
-61 VLMLGTKEI
+61 
-70 DDTNKSYD
+70 
-78 SLVRTMSQLTKA
+78 
-90 WRATG
+90 
-95 DEAERA
+95 
-101 RLGEQ
+101 
-106 ILEINTDSSVDSLKK
+106 INTDSSVDSLKK

-210 QLKNLDASR
+210 QLKTLDASR

-248 SLNSGIESFIG
+248 SLNSGVESFIG

-283 ENGAKGVTVG
+283 ESGAKGVTVG

-319 NWDKISKLWKDPS
+319 NWDKISKLWRDTT

-356 EQNIEVLRQYTA
+356 EQNIEALRQYTA

-396 AQAEANKATASAREQ
+396 AQAEANKATASNRYNELKKQEADITERIKD
-411 ALALEEARARARIEE
+411 LEETLRKYGGGRDSASYANEINESKQT
-426 LKRTQ
+426 LK
-431 DIAEDM
+431 
-437 LGEGEGD
+437 
-444 VYDNA
+444 
-449 ISKAEKALEEIIKL
+449 EIQGLI
-463 RAEAKTEL
+463 AEAKVEL
-471 DKYAESVV
+471 DKYTESAV

-484 IVKAQVDVDIKR
+484 IVKAQVDIDIKR
-496 AEDAKKRREEEAK
+496 AEDAKKRREEEAQ
-509 AYADYWVTIFEEE
+509 AYVDLWVKTFEQVEEDIAKTMEEDNFRKSLHDATNERIDAVIAEEIAEFDALVKIEEE
-522 EARIQNEV
+522 VTKHEKAEAEKRKKIA
-530 DLFVPKMAE
+530 K
-539 WVSGIYEANLTEF
+539 
-552 YKYVNKLSSAAMPDF
+552 
-567 DAIGDEIDKEIQAN
+567 DE
-581 IKTTAKA
+581 AKA
-588 LKEIEEREKASKEAR
+588 KIAQAKAERDQRISI
-603 LAIASQ
+603 LSD
-609 LAGNMASIF
+609 LTGNMASIF
-618 EENTIAYKSFAI
+618 EENTIAYKSFAM
-630 AEAVI
+630 AEAII

-644 IAELGMPWGAA
+644 IAELGMPWGAV

-665 AQVKNIMSVD
+665 ALVKNIMSVD

-732 EEFGKRVQVQR
+732 EAFGKQVEIQR

>member
-8 VVRVETGQSVDN
+8 VVRVETDQSVDN
-20 LKALREQAKQY
+20 LKALREQVKLY
-31 RQDMEGAEIGSEKFT
+31 REKLNEAEIGS
-46 EAQRKLSEVSDQVKN
+46 
-61 VLMLGTKEI
+61 
-70 DDTNKSYD
+70 
-78 SLVRTMSQLTKA
+78 
-90 WRATG
+90 
-95 DEAERA
+95 
-101 RLGEQ
+101 
-106 ILEINTDSSVDSLKK
+106 TD
-121 LREQAKQY
+121 
-129 RQDME
+129 
-134 GAEIGSEKFTEAQR
+134 FTEAQR

-210 QLKNLDASR
+210 QLKTLDASR

-248 SLNSGIESFIG
+248 SLNSGVESFIG

-283 ENGAKGVTVG
+283 ESGAKGVTIG

-300 FSMNTVLLI
+300 FSMNTILLI

-319 NWDKISKLWKDPS
+319 NWDKISKLWKDTS

-356 EQNIEVLRQYTA
+356 EQNIEILRQYTA

-396 AQAEANKATASAREQ
+396 AQAEANKATASNTYNDLKKQEADITERIKD
-411 ALALEEARARARIEE
+411 LEETLRKYGGGRDSASYADEINKSKQTLKDIQDRI
-426 LKRTQ
+426 
-431 DIAEDM
+431 
-437 LGEGEGD
+437 
-444 VYDNA
+444 
-449 ISKAEKALEEIIKL
+449 
-463 RAEAKTEL
+463 AEAKTEL
-471 DKYAESVV
+471 DKYTESAV

-496 AEDAKKRREEEAK
+496 AEDAKKRREEEAQ
-509 AYADYWVTIFEEE
+509 AYVDLWVKTFEQVEEDIAKTMEEDSFRKSLHDATNERIDAVIAEETAEFDALVKIEEE
-522 EARIQNEV
+522 VTKHEKAEAEKRKKI
-530 DLFVPKMAE
+530 AE
-539 WVSGIYEANLTEF
+539 
-552 YKYVNKLSSAAMPDF
+552 
-567 DAIGDEIDKEIQAN
+567 DE
-581 IKTTAKA
+581 AKA
-588 LKEIEEREKASKEAR
+588 KIAQAKSERDQRISI
-603 LAIASQ
+603 LSD
-609 LAGNMASIF
+609 LTGNMASIF

-630 AEAVI
+630 AEAII
-635 NTYQAATKS
+635 NTYQAASKS

-675 TSGKTTPNING
+675 TSGKSTPNING
-686 DVGAVVSAPAVV
+686 DVGAIVSAPAVV

-716 NAKLADQRVIL
+716 NSKLADQRVIL

-732 EEFGKRVQVQR
+732 EEFGKQVQVQR

>member
-1 MAIEAKT
+1 MAIETKT

-106 ILEINTDSSVDSLKK
+106 ILEINT
-121 LREQAKQY
+121 
-129 RQDME
+129 
-134 GAEIGSEKFTEAQR
+134 
-148 KLSEVSDQVKNV
+148 
-160 LMLGTKEIDDTNK
+160 
-173 SYDSLVRTMSQL
+173 
-185 TKAWRATGDEAERA
+185 
-199 RLGEQILEINT
+199 
-210 QLKNLDASR
+210 QLKTLDASR

-248 SLNSGIESFIG
+248 SLNSGVESFIG

-283 ENGAKGVTVG
+283 ESGAKGVTVG

-300 FSMNTVLLI
+300 FSMNTILLI

-356 EQNIEVLRQYTA
+356 EQNIEALRQYTA

-383 LERYNQALKDNAL
+383 LERYNQALRDNAL
-396 AQAEANKATASAREQ
+396 AQAEANKATASEREQ
-411 ALALEEARARARIEE
+411 ALALEEAKARARLEE
-426 LKRTQ
+426 LKASMQAVGGTAAVVLYIE
-431 DIAEDM
+431 DIKE
-437 LGEGEGD
+437 
-444 VYDNA
+444 
-449 ISKAEKALEEIIKL
+449 AEKTLAEIQTI
-463 RAEAKTEL
+463 RAEAKAEL
-471 DKYAESVV
+471 SKYAEAEA

-484 IVKAQVDVDIKR
+484 IVKAQVDADIKR
-496 AEDAKKRREEEAK
+496 AEDAKKRREEEAQ
-509 AYADYWVTIFEEE
+509 AY
-522 EARIQNEV
+522 V
-530 DLFVPKMAE
+530 DLWVKTFEQVEEDIAKTMEEDNFRKSLHDATNERIDAVIAE
-539 WVSGIYEANLTEF
+539 EIAE
-552 YKYVNKLSSAAMPDF
+552 F
-567 DAIGDEIDKEIQAN
+567 DALVKIEEDYTKWKKAEAEKRKEIAEDERDAA
-581 IKTTAKA
+581 IAAAKR
-588 LKEIEEREKASKEAR
+588 EREHKINIFSA
-603 LAIASQ
+603 

-618 EENTIAYKSFAI
+618 EENTIAYKTFSA
-630 AEAVI
+630 AEALI
-635 NTYQAATKS
+635 NTYLAATKAL
-644 IAELGMPWGAA
+644 AEAPVGFKGVAV
-655 AAASA
+655 ASA
-660 LAAGF
+660 ITLGL
-665 AQVKNIMSVD
+665 AQVKNIMAVD
-675 TSGKTTPNING
+675 TSGKSTPNING
-686 DVGAVVSAPAVV
+686 DVGAIVSAPAVV

-732 EEFGKRVQVQR
+732 EEFGKQVQVQR
-743 SESSF
+743 AESSF